1 MHLWGKGLASMDDLD
16 LNLLW
21 VFDALMETGSVA
33 AAADKLH
40 LSAPATSRALARLR
54 RAMNDPIMVR
64 AGRGLVPTPFALRS
78 RAQVRALLEAATQL
92 RTTPADNVST
102 WRRTFAIRINDGL
115 TPVISSRLAGP
126 ISAEAPGVTLRFVAQ
141 DSKAPEPLRDGTLDL
156 DLGVAKTS
164 APDLSTHLLFVDR
177 VVALVA
183 ADSDLGR
190 AAELSLD
197 DMVRYPH
204 VSASRRGLDYG
215 PIDDKLR
222 EAGLSRRVTSVV
234 PNYAAAALL
243 ALQTDVI
250 SIAPGVLAEDLVQR
264 GMPVRWHDYPMPLPH
279 VDVKLRWHR
288 RLDEDP
294 ASQWLRNHIR
304 AAVKPLTRRLAQRR
318 SAAQS

>member
-1 MHLWGKGLASMDDLD
+1 MDDLD

-21 VFDALMETGSVA
+21 VFDALMETGSVV
-33 AAADKLH
+33 AAADKLR
-40 LSAPATSRALARLR
+40 LSAPATSRALGRLR

-78 RAQVRALLEAATQL
+78 RAQVRALLETATQL
-92 RTTPADNVST
+92 PTTPVDSPST

-115 TPVISSRLAGP
+115 TPIISSRLAGP

-156 DLGVAKTS
+156 DLGVANPPP
-164 APDLSTHLLFVDR
+164 PDINTHTLFVDR

-190 AAELSLD
+190 AAELSLA

-222 EAGLSRRVTSVV
+222 EAGLSRRVASVV
-234 PNYAAAALL
+234 PNYAAAALM
-243 ALQTDVI
+243 ALQTNLI
-250 SIAPGVLAEDLVQR
+250 SIAPRVLAEDLIQR
-264 GMPVRWHDYPMPLPH
+264 GMPVRWHDYPIPLPH
-279 VDVKLRWHR
+279 VDVDLRWHR

-304 AAVKPLTRRLAQRR
+304 AAVKPLVKRLAQQR
-318 SAAQS
+318 SAMRS

>member
-1 MHLWGKGLASMDDLD
+1 MNDLD

-40 LSAPATSRALARLR
+40 LSAPATSRALGRLR

-78 RAQVRALLEAATQL
+78 RAEVRALLETATRL
-92 RTTPADNVST
+92 PTAPAESPAT

-115 TPVISSRLAGP
+115 TPVISARLAGP
-126 ISAEAPGVTLRFVAQ
+126 VSAEAPGVTLRFVAQ

-156 DLGVAKTS
+156 DLGVAK
-164 APDLSTHLLFVDR
+164 APPPDLTTHTLFVDR

-183 ADSDLGR
+183 ADSELGR

-197 DMVRYPH
+197 DLVRHPH
-204 VSASRRGLDYG
+204 VSASRRGLDHG
-215 PIDDKLR
+215 PIDERLR

-234 PNYAAAALL
+234 PNYAAAALM
-243 ALQTDVI
+243 ALQPGLI
-250 SIAPGVLAEDLVQR
+250 SIAPRVLAEDLVQR
-264 GMPVRWHDYPMPLPH
+264 GMPVRWHDFPLPLPQ
-279 VDVKLRWHR
+279 VDVDLRWHR

-304 AAVKPLTRRLAQRR
+304 AAVKPLTTGLARRGRPARP
-318 SAAQS
+318 